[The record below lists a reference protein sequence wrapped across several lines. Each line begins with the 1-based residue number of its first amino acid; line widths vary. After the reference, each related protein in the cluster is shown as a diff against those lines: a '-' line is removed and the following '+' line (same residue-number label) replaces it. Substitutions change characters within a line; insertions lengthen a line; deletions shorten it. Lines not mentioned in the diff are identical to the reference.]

1 MRKKRGINGA
11 FFVLSV
17 SLISRRVA
25 CLGGGGERWCFLV
38 LNDISVSS
46 GSASLLCRVPF
57 LVVLAIWVVYFT
69 ACFFLSPVLLF
80 ISLIEYLFLFAMIYC
95 PDPGASFSFFV
106 GFFIMVIKSVD
117 SVTSQLNLHF
127 SLSCLLCL
135 RLASDDCFEVI
146 GEFTPW

>member
-1 MRKKRGINGA
+1 VRKKRGINGA

-106 GFFIMVIKSVD
+106 GFFYYGDQI
-117 SVTSQLNLHF
+117 
-127 SLSCLLCL
+127 C
-135 RLASDDCFEVI
+135 R
-146 GEFTPW
+146 